1 MRMPLKQ
8 PDEIFDPDPRS
19 TSFVKLD
26 AVGQHSKTIGDH
38 HRQIAAVRMTDRVPE
53 EIRAEFDTARN
64 LYLYSWY
71 VYDFTVPATLY
82 AHALIEKTVKEKCSR
97 SGLAPPKHAGLKKL
111 LKLSICRG
119 WLTNAAFEFALDLT
133 RQQLVPPADP
143 DGLPAIRS
151 VPLYDPTGT
160 DFCEHLAESLPEI
173 RNMGAHGEAGLGLPT
188 TALHG
193 LEICACIANAL
204 FRDSADCVSSQ
215 AAEPIA

>member
-38 HRQIAAVRMTDRVPE
+38 HRQIAAIRMTDRVPE

-111 LKLSICRG
+111 LKLSIRRG
-119 WLTNAAFEFALDLT
+119 WLTNAAFEYVLDLT
-133 RQQLVPPADP
+133 QQQLVPPADS
-143 DGLPAIRS
+143 DRLPAIRS
-151 VPLYDPTGT
+151 VPLYDPTGA
-160 DFCEHLAESLPEI
+160 DLCEHLAESLPEI

-188 TALHG
+188 TALHA

-204 FRDSADCVSSQ
+204 FRDSADYVSSQ